1 MAEHQDDSP
10 LHLLVIPFPAQGHL
24 LPLLHL
30 LRHLSHLLPSLSLT
44 IVSTPSNLP
53 LLQPFLSSTP
63 SATPLLLPLP
73 LSLPPS
79 FHHVRTLPSPS
90 AVAVLI
96 HALSLLSPD
105 LLLWSRSHRP
115 TAILSDFFLPWTHRL
130 AADLAIPLLLFYS
143 TGPLLISILHRLWI
157 DLPLPSDSPISFPS
171 IPGSPCFPF
180 SHLPSLYRHYL
191 AGSGSPEWEFV
202 KDAMIA
208 GDSAFAAIINT
219 FDALDGVYLSHLKSE
234 MRFSKVFAVGP
245 IHPGFDRAIGNDAM
259 TEELST
265 WLDESPAR
273 SVVYVCFGS
282 QFTPGIAQ
290 GRALADALELSGAR
304 FVWCVGNDRVTGGGG
319 GGSSGEDRKLV
330 PEGFEERVK
339 GRGMVVRGWAP
350 QEEILRHGA
359 VASFLTHCGWN
370 SVLEGIVAGVMLMAW
385 PMEADQFLNAK
396 LLVEEL
402 RVAVMACSGGA
413 EMVPD
418 VEELGKTMAESVENE
433 GCWMEIRRRAWEM
446 GRMAKEAVGEG
457 GSSFR
462 DVAELV
468 VQLKELGLRRTL

>member
-1 MAEHQDDSP
+1 MAENQDPSPP

-30 LRHLSHLLPSLSLT
+30 LHHLSNLLPSLSFT
-44 IVSTPSNLP
+44 IVSTPSNLH

-63 SATPLLLPLP
+63 SATPLLLPL
-73 LSLPPS
+73 SLPPS

-90 AVAVLI
+90 DVSILI
-96 HALSLLSPD
+96 HALSLLSDD

-115 TAILSDFFLPWTHRL
+115 TAIISDFFLPWTHHL
-130 AADLAIPLLLFYS
+130 ATDIAVPNLVFYS
-143 TGPLLISILHRLWI
+143 TGTLLISILHRLWI
-157 DLPLPSDSPISFPS
+157 DLPLPSHSPISFPS
-171 IPGSPCFPF
+171 IPGSPSFPF
-180 SHLPSLYRHYL
+180 SHLPSLYRRYL
-191 AGSGSPEWEFV
+191 AGSGSPEWQFV
-202 KDAMIA
+202 KDEMIA

-219 FDALDGVYLSHLKSE
+219 FDAIDGVYLSHLKNE
-234 MRFSKVFAVGP
+234 MRFSRVFAVGP
-245 IHPGFDRAIGNDAM
+245 IHPGFNRADPM
-259 TEELST
+259 PEELST
-265 WLDESPAR
+265 WLDDSPAR

-282 QFTPGIAQ
+282 QFTPGIEQ
-290 GRALADALELSGAR
+290 GLALANALERSGTR
-304 FVWCVGNDRVTGGGG
+304 FVWCVGNDWVAG
-319 GGSSGEDRKLV
+319 DRKLV

-350 QEEILRHGA
+350 QVEILRHGA

-396 LLVEEL
+396 VLVEEL
-402 RVAVMACSGGA
+402 GVAVMACGGGP

-418 VEELGKTMAESVENE
+418 VEELGKMMAESVEKKE
-433 GCWMEIRRRAWEM
+433 GRWMEIRKRAWEM
-446 GRMAKEAVGEG
+446 GRMAEEAVGES

-468 VQLKELGLRRTL
+468 VQLKELALRRTL